1 MGKEVAVNGC
11 HLTIS
16 SGGSG
21 PEPTITSQ
29 PSDQIFVSNKGVF
42 FKEIKFKVSGVT
54 AGDIA
59 NADGKGE
66 GTVLGTGSNIFKI
79 AGEVQDKVVL
89 KDDESVQI
97 TVNGTKPSQSGPVAA
112 SGKIKVKVASA
123 GQSDVIAL

>member
-1 MGKEVAVNGC
+1 MGKEVAVDGC
-11 HLTIS
+11 HLVIS

-29 PSDQIFVSNKGVF
+29 PSDQIFVSGKGVF

-66 GTVLGTGSNIFKI
+66 GTIMGTGDSILSI
-79 AGEVQDKVVL
+79 VGGTQDKVVL
-89 KDDESVQI
+89 KDDESVEI
-97 TVNGTKPSQSGPVAA
+97 DVNGTKPSQSGPVSA
-112 SGKIKVKVASA
+112 SGKIKVKVAST
-123 GQSDVIAL
+123 GQTDVIAL